1 MLITSKVTQKF
12 RPVALLAAGL
22 FISLASACACGVR
35 AFAKVTPANDLTL
48 TIRALGRTYEF
59 SYPEIDFDGNEYY
72 LKNAAAVADGIFLD
86 TVTRPFDAS
95 YTVDR
100 NSAEPFRYVAEKNGR
115 GINRDKLLADVTRA
129 LNGGKRSV
137 TAEEVVLRPNVTLG
151 ELKSRTKLLSSFET
165 SYKTSGAA
173 RKKNIALACE
183 YIGYRTLNPR
193 CEFSFNAA
201 VGERTES
208 RGFGAATVIVGG
220 EFTSGVGGGVCQ
232 VSSTLY
238 ACAVNAGMRVTQRRR
253 HTLLVGYT
261 APSFDAMVSD
271 GASDLRFINSS
282 DYPVVLVADADGE
295 RVRIRL
301 YGKPDGKTYKFT
313 SEITQLIEPDAPKI
327 VECADLDYGVTVVKT
342 RPARGA
348 KSKGWLFVF
357 KDGRQIEKRLMSSD
371 AYPAVCGITLK
382 GTKIPSPDK
391 AP

>member
-59 SYPEIDFDGNEYY
+59 SYPEIDFDGSEYY

-95 YTVDR
+95 YT
-100 NSAEPFRYVAEKNGR
+100 
-115 GINRDKLLADVTRA
+115 
-129 LNGGKRSV
+129 
-137 TAEEVVLRPNVTLG
+137 
-151 ELKSRTKLLSSFET
+151 
-165 SYKTSGAA
+165 
-173 RKKNIALACE
+173 
-183 YIGYRTLNPR
+183 TLNPR

-201 VGERTES
+201 VGERTER

-342 RPARGA
+342 RPGRGA
-348 KSKGWLFVF
+348 KSKGWLLVF
-357 KDGRQIEKRLMSSD
+357 KDGRQIEKRLISSD
-371 AYPAVCGITLK
+371 AYSAVCGVTLK